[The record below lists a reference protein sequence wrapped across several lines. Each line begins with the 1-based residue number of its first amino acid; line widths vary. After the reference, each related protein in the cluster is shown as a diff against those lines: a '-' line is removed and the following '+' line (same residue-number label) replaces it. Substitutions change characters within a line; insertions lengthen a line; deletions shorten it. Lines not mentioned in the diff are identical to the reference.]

1 MNTSREI
8 KVAVSG
14 HRQLTNLPYLE
25 NDILAAADRI
35 QTAFSNHQYHVW
47 SCLAEGADRILSRIL
62 VKRLEAKLTIV
73 LPLPELEYI
82 KDFKTDKSIQ
92 EFRDLKQMADNIIVP
107 DQIFARPLAYQ
118 VANHTL
124 LQDCDLLVTI
134 WDGMPARGPGGT
146 SEVVESIRQAE
157 KPLLWIHT
165 VQEKNIN
172 VLTEERFPNLNA

>member
-1 MNTSREI
+1 MKTSREI
-8 KVAVSG
+8 KIAVSG
-14 HRQLTNLPYLE
+14 HRQLSNLPYLE
-25 NDILAAADRI
+25 NGIIAAAGRI
-35 QTAFSNHQYHVW
+35 NNAFSNHQYHVW
-47 SCLAEGADRILSRIL
+47 SCLAEGADRILSQIL
-62 VKRLEAKLTIV
+62 VKRLSAKLTIV

-92 EFRDLKQMADNIIVP
+92 EFRYLKQMAEKIIVP

-118 VANHTL
+118 VANQTL
-124 LQDCDLLVTI
+124 LQDCDLLVAI

-165 VQEKNIN
+165 VQEKNNN